1 MKVKQRRI
9 HDLGIFHK
17 EATRRGLTYA
27 QAQIEE
33 TCGMIGPV
41 RVPVEE
47 DPEYPVYQKVST
59 RNRLQKQAGSI
70 EKRNGEDEHGGGYT
84 GSVGGVA

>member
-1 MKVKQRRI
+1 MAKRRWI
-9 HDLGIFHK
+9 YDLGTFHR

-41 RVPVEE
+41 RAPAEE
-47 DPEYPVYQKVST
+47 DPEHPAYQKVSKWNML
-59 RNRLQKQAGSI
+59 RRLAGS
-70 EKRNGEDEHGGGYT
+70 K
-84 GSVGGVA
+84 

>member
-1 MKVKQRRI
+1 MAQRRRI
-9 HDLGIFHK
+9 HDLGTFHK

-33 TCGMIGPV
+33 TCGMTGPV
-41 RVPVEE
+41 RAPVEE
-47 DPEYPVYQKVST
+47 DPEHPVYQKVST

-70 EKRNGEDEHGGGYT
+70 EKMEWRKKGWRR
-84 GSVGGVA
+84 